1 MKRSSLACLVF
12 WLGGAAL
19 RAGPTEDAVIAIMRL
34 GDQSGYTW
42 VATVSD
48 DARTYDID
56 GKTDRD
62 GYSRVTMPVI
72 NAVRRK
78 LGRDVTDNRVEAIFL
93 GATVCVLHTPLGWYR
108 PENLPDAQIL
118 ADSERFGATGAI
130 TVGGKGAISFP
141 GGVPNGKQK
150 EPRAYSNLQ
159 LALSPPHEELS
170 VIVSSHRDFKVEGDI
185 VTGTFTE
192 TGASLLL
199 VRAGQPHLTPL
210 KAGGE
215 FKVWLRGGLPI
226 RYQTDL
232 RGTLGVASDK
242 GHVQVAVQQRTHA
255 VISHIG
261 ATVVDVPDQARQALA
276 Q

>member
-1 MKRSSLACLVF
+1 MKRFCSACLLL
-12 WLGGAAL
+12 WLGAAVL
-19 RAGPTEDAVIAIMRL
+19 PAGPTEDAVIAIMRL

-56 GKTDRD
+56 GKTDRT
-62 GYSRVTMPVI
+62 GYSRVTMPAI
-72 NAVRRK
+72 NAIRRK

-93 GATVCVLHTPLGWYR
+93 GPTDCVLHTPLGWYR
-108 PENLPDAQIL
+108 PENLPEAQAL
-118 ADSERFGATGAI
+118 SDYERLGGTGAMP
-130 TVGGKGAISFP
+130 VGGKRILALP
-141 GGVPNGKQK
+141 GGASKSKEK

-159 LALSPPHEELS
+159 LALSPPHEELA
-170 VIVSSHRDFKVEGDI
+170 VIVSSHRDFKVEGDV
-185 VTGTFTE
+185 VTGAFTE
-192 TGASLLL
+192 LGASLLL
-199 VRAGQPHLTPL
+199 VRAGQSHLTPL

-261 ATVVDVPDQARQALA
+261 TTVVEIPDQARLALA